1 MRTLFDKPIRQSTT
15 GSYYPNTI
23 SLEQFVK
30 VAKGVDTFAIN
41 MEALGRPAKSAK
53 FVEEW
58 FEMFLAWS
66 EVEQERE

>member
-1 MRTLFDKPIRQSTT
+1 
-15 GSYYPNTI
+15 
-23 SLEQFVK
+23 
-30 VAKGVDTFAIN
+30 VDTFAIN

-66 EVEQERE
+66 EVEQEPE